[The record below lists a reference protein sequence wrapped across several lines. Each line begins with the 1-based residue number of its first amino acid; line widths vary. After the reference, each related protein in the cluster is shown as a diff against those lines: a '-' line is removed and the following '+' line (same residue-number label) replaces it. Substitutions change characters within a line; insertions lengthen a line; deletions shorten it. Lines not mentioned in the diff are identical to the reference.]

1 MGKKV
6 KSSNVSAVLALF
18 LGWIVPG
25 AGHVYIGRVKRGIV
39 LFVTITATFW
49 SGVAIGG
56 VMTMDYEKER
66 WWFAAEMLAGVHGLV
81 GWQRQRAVYQ
91 AIDKKLLRDDGY
103 VWAARD
109 AHVDKQL
116 AERKIALVAPADTV
130 ARAYAG
136 VAGLLNLMCMF
147 DALMLGLMGRV
158 AEPPRGP
165 AEKQAESK
173 QP

>member
-25 AGHVYIGRVKRGIV
+25 AGHVYIGRVKRGII

-91 AIDKKLLRDDGY
+91 EIDEKLLSDDGT

-147 DALMLGLMGRV
+147 DALMLGLMGR
-158 AEPPRGP
+158 AGEPPRKP
-165 AEKQAESK
+165 AEKPAESK

>member
-1 MGKKV
+1 MAVAKKDGRPLPY
-6 KSSNVSAVLALF
+6 LAAILAW
-18 LGWIVPG
+18 LVPG
-25 AGHVYIGRVKRGIV
+25 AGHIYIGRRARGIII
-39 LFVTITATFW
+39 LVTIAATFW
-49 SGVAIGG
+49 TGVAIGG
-56 VMTMDYEKER
+56 VMTVDFYNER
-66 WWFAAEMLAGVHGLV
+66 WWFAAEMLTGIHGLV

-91 AIDKKLLRDDGY
+91 EIDERLLRDDGY